1 MNYVKTTTTPAPSAS
16 IEETA
21 RPANTKTRT
30 KEGGTTMRTL
40 KSKPNEKN
48 DVGGTEGE
56 T

>member
-30 KEGGTTMRTL
+30 KT
-40 KSKPNEKN
+40 NEVTHH
-48 DVGGTEGE
+48 DQV
-56 T
+56 